1 MPGSAPLVSVVV
13 PNYNHARYLGERLDS
28 VLNQTYT
35 NLEVLLLDDC
45 STDSSRDILRAYAAK
60 DKRIRLIFNE
70 QNSGS
75 VFKQWKKGVAEA
87 RGQYVWVAESDDYAA
102 PNFLEKLLAVLESQP
117 TVALAY
123 ADSVIVDG
131 AGRVTGYMSTWKS
144 KRYHTVRWNDYFCN
158 SGQDELA
165 LCLAENCTINNA
177 SAVLFRKDFLA
188 RPGLIDDRLRF
199 AGDWMVYIK
208 LASEHAI
215 AYLPDRLNYYR
226 DHAANTSKN
235 SEKQGDLFFER
246 ICCLFIAHTVVK
258 DAEQKQIIFSRIV
271 YLYLDMIYIT
281 IKINKSPTVFY
292 RFAQKIARYNYS
304 LFARL
309 QAVSLLQMGKKL
321 LVKR

>member
-1 MPGSAPLVSVVV
+1 MSSPLVSIMV

-28 VLNQTYT
+28 VLNQTHT

-45 STDSSRDILRAYAAK
+45 STDNSRDILRQYAAK

-87 RGQYVWVAESDDYAA
+87 KGQYVWVAESDDYAA
-102 PNFLEKLLAVLESQP
+102 LDFLEKLLAVLEPQP

-123 ADSVIVDG
+123 TDSVIVDG
-131 AGRVTGYMSTWKS
+131 AGRVSGYMSTWRNE
-144 KRYHTVRWNDYFCN
+144 RYRTERWNSHYCTP
-158 SGQDELA
+158 GQDELA
-165 LCLAENCTINNA
+165 LCLAEGCTINNA
-177 SAVLFRKDFLA
+177 SAVLFRRDFLA
-188 RPGLIDDRLRF
+188 RPGLIDTSLRF

-215 AYLPDRLNYYR
+215 AYIPDRLNYYR
-226 DHAANTSKN
+226 DHAANVSK
-235 SEKQGDLFFER
+235 SAEKQGDIFFER
-246 ICCLFIAHTVVK
+246 TCCRFVAHAGVK
-258 DAEQKQIIFSRIV
+258 DAAQRQVIFNEIV
-271 YLYLDMIYIT
+271 HSYLDVINST
-281 IKINKSPTVFY
+281 LKVNKSPSLFY
-292 RFAQKIARYNYS
+292 RFAQRLARYNYP

-309 QAVSLLQMGKKL
+309 QAASLLQIGKKL